1 MSLFDKQAKN
11 QEKKQLE
18 YEKNL
23 QAKSKQLLKWC
34 EEDGWKVKDTVIVLS
49 GCLQGLK
56 QTMEAKTNP
65 IIKEN
70 NAKTLK
76 EFYAATSG
84 T

>member
-1 MSLFDKQAKN
+1 MKPSDKIFKK
-11 QEKKQLE
+11 QEKDQLE

-23 QAKSKQLLKWC
+23 QVKSKQLLKWC

-65 IIKEN
+65 VIKEWN
-70 NAKTLK
+70 MKSLK
-76 EFYAATSG
+76 DFYAETSG
-84 T
+84 S

>member
-1 MSLFDKQAKN
+1 MPLFDKQAKN
-11 QEKKQLE
+11 AEKKQLE

-34 EEDGWKVKDTVIVLS
+34 EEDGWNVKDTVIVLS